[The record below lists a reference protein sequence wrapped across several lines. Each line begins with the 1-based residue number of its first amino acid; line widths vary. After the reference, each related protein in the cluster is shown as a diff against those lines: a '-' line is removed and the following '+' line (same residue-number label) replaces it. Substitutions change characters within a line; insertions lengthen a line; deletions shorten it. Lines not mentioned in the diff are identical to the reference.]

1 MNLIE
6 PSSTYGFW
14 LPLWYIQTLL
24 TVWLEYAYD
33 IGVYHSLCFRH
44 APLSTKSKDLEHNQ
58 DNMSKHTHKT
68 KDRVTRTP
76 LKTGGE
82 LRCSGRVISSC
93 STSGTCRVTLV
104 TLWHI
109 LLFYYR
115 NDQDF
120 WLIIK
125 IHVGYKMVLRSN
137 VCHTSIY
144 LGSVN
149 QGLQIGSVEWWCIP
163 KL

>member
-1 MNLIE
+1 VFVFKKSLNIPKYQSE
-6 PSSTYGFW
+6 FVQKDKQRST
-14 LPLWYIQTLL
+14 
-24 TVWLEYAYD
+24 
-33 IGVYHSLCFRH
+33 
-44 APLSTKSKDLEHNQ
+44 
-58 DNMSKHTHKT
+58 KHTHKT

-82 LRCSGRVISSC
+82 LRCSGRVGSSC

-104 TLWHI
+104 TLWHM

-125 IHVGYKMVLRSN
+125 IHVGYKMVLGSN

-149 QGLQIGSVEWWCIP
+149 QGLQICSVEWWCIP